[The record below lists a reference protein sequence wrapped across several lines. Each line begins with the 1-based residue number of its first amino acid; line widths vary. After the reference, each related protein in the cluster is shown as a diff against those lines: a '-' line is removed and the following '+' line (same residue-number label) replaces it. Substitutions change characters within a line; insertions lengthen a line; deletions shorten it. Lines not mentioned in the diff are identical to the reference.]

1 MINATVH
8 YRLHEGVHGQ
18 VRGKEFS
25 MHIIVYLGIK
35 PCSINVQ
42 VCLKIFEGIVNAIRS
57 LAVSC
62 NFSSIN
68 QEIL

>member
-1 MINATVH
+1 
-8 YRLHEGVHGQ
+8 
-18 VRGKEFS
+18 
-25 MHIIVYLGIK
+25 MHIIVYLVIK

-57 LAVSC
+57 LAVSR